1 MGETSFRIPFLQS
14 LGGRFLL
21 FPLVSVDPEWA
32 EKWPLDPEIKR
43 GEGTLLAIFI
53 NYRYTLVEERLSV

>member
-1 MGETSFRIPFLQS
+1 MGETSFRIPFFTES
-14 LGGRFLL
+14 WREISSF
-21 FPLVSVDPEWA
+21 SVDPEWA

-53 NYRYTLVEERLSV
+53 NYRYTLVKERLSV